1 MQLTAVCVAGAAQR
15 GKVPIVVGG
24 TGFYL
29 RWFVH
34 GKPQTPTSTPESAQ
48 RVFDMLAKVCGEPSA
63 AHRQCLS
70 DLAVHHVSSASAQ
83 AWHVPAI

>member
-48 RVFDMLAKVCGEPSA
+48 RVADMLAKVCGVP
-63 AHRQCLS
+63 LS
-70 DLAVHHVSSASAQ
+70 ITGANITAMHHLSSA
-83 AWHVPAI
+83 

>member
-1 MQLTAVCVAGAAQR
+1 M
-15 GKVPIVVGG
+15 PIVVGG

-48 RVFDMLAKVCGEPSA
+48 RVAGMLAKVCGLPSET
-63 AHRQCLS
+63 HGCM
-70 DLAVHHVSSASAQ
+70 LAIAMHLG
-83 AWHVPAI
+83 WGGPR